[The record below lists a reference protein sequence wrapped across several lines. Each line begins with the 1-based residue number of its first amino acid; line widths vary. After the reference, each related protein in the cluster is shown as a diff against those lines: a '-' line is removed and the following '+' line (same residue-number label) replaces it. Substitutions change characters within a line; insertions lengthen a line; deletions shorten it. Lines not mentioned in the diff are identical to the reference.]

1 MGQVNHEP
9 SMEDILASIKRI
21 IAEDGEP
28 PQAGRAARPR
38 RDPPD
43 DGMAPAAEDG
53 DILELTRPLDPAA
66 DAPVAAANDPETD
79 AVPAPASASIETRA
93 DMPDAKPAAPE
104 ILSGATADA
113 SRQAL
118 AALSALV
125 VKPEQ
130 GDNTLEGLVR
140 DMLRPMLREWLD
152 AELPAIVERLVAGEI
167 ARISGRQG

>member
-1 MGQVNHEP
+1 MGQINHEP

-28 PQAGRAARPR
+28 SRGDLPEGDEP
-38 RDPPD
+38 PPD
-43 DGMAPAAEDG
+43 EG
-53 DILELTRPLDPAA
+53 DILELTRPLDPPGTV
-66 DAPVAAANDPETD
+66 PVAAANDTTND
-79 AVPAPASASIETRA
+79 AAADATADHPTIIESEA
-93 DMPDAKPAAPE
+93 DMPEAKPAASPQ

-125 VKPEQ
+125 VKPDA

-140 DMLRPMLREWLD
+140 EMLRPMLREWLD

-167 ARISGRQG
+167 ARISGRPA

>member
-28 PQAGRAARPR
+28 PQAGRGDLPEGEEAQMP
-38 RDPPD
+38 
-43 DGMAPAAEDG
+43 EDG
-53 DILELTRPLDPAA
+53 ILELTRPLDPPGA
-66 DAPVAAANDPETD
+66 APVVVANDPAIGT
-79 AVPAPASASIETRA
+79 AASLSTTIESQP
-93 DMPDAKPAAPE
+93 DMPEAKLAASSQL
-104 ILSGATADA
+104 LSGATADA

-140 DMLRPMLREWLD
+140 EMLRPMLREWLD
-152 AELPAIVERLVAGEI
+152 AELPAIVERLVAAEI
-167 ARISGRQG
+167 ARISGRPG

>member
-21 IAEDGEP
+21 IADDGEP
-28 PQAGRAARPR
+28 PQAGRVGRGDPSAAA
-38 RDPPD
+38 
-43 DGMAPAAEDG
+43 GEAAPQPAE
-53 DILELTRPLDPAA
+53 DILELTRPLDPAPA
-66 DAPVAAANDPETD
+66 TAANDPQTH
-79 AVPAPASASIETRA
+79 ATAASPSASTSTETEA
-93 DMPDAKPAAPE
+93 DMPEAKPAARD
-104 ILSGATADA
+104 ILSGATADV

-130 GDNTLEGLVR
+130 GENTLEGLVR
-140 DMLRPMLREWLD
+140 EMLRPMLREWLD
-152 AELPAIVERLVAGEI
+152 AELPAIVERLVSGEI